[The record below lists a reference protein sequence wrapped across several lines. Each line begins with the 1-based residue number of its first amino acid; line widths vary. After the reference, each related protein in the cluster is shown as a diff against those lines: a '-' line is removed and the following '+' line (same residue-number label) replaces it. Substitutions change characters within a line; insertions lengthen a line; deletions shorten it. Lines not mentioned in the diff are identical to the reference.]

1 MATLEQARS
10 HFEAGQFGQARV
22 AALEGLNATPDD
34 VELLRVAGRAGVET
48 GADDAVEQ
56 LAKVTELQPDSAE
69 AWRDLGDALA
79 AEGRTDEA
87 GDAFRKVVE
96 IEPDD
101 EVAITALGHAAYQA
115 GDRSGAV
122 TMLEQV
128 ADRGSMT
135 TAAISLVDMYRAL
148 GQGQEALQAAQ
159 RVAAADPE
167 DPLYALDVA
176 ELALEVG
183 NADEAVEAFGRLRQ
197 LVDLPEHE
205 VAALQGLV
213 KAELARDRAAGGAR
227 AGAPGERDRH
237 GRPQHRRAGAPRGGP
252 GRRLLAGGRRR
263 ARAVHGVPA
272 GAWRRPRRAQEAEE
286 LIDATLADLRRSLGG
301 EDRG

>member
-1 MATLEQARS
+1 MATLEQART
-10 HFEAGQFGQARV
+10 HFEAGQFAKARDT
-22 AALEGLNATPDD
+22 ALEGLGSAPDD
-34 VELLRVAGRAGVET
+34 VDLLRIAGRAGVET
-48 GADDAVEQ
+48 GADDSVAQ
-56 LAKVTELQPDSAE
+56 LSKVTELQPDSAA

-79 AEGRTDEA
+79 AEGRTEEA
-87 GDAFRKVVE
+87 GDAFRKVLE

-128 ADRGSMT
+128 AERGSMT

-148 GQGQEALQAAQ
+148 GQGDEALAAAQ
-159 RVAAADPE
+159 RVAAADPDE
-167 DPLYALDVA
+167 PLYALDVA
-176 ELALEVG
+176 ELALEAG
-183 NADEAVEAFGRLRQ
+183 KADEAMDAFGRLRQ

-213 KAELARDRAAGGAR
+213 KTELARDRPKEALELAR
-227 AGAPGERDRH
+227 QASAIDTVGRSTGVLAHLEADLGVDSSPEDAVARGQSTAFLQAIQAPPSR
-237 GRPQHRRAGAPRGGP
+237 
-252 GRRLLAGGRRR
+252 
-263 ARAVHGVPA
+263 
-272 GAWRRPRRAQEAEE
+272 QEAEK

>member
-10 HFEAGQFGQARV
+10 HFEAGQFSKARD
-22 AALEGLNATPDD
+22 AALEGLGAAPDD
-34 VELLRVAGRAGVET
+34 VELLRLAGRAGVET

-56 LAKVTELQPDSAE
+56 LGKVTELQPDSAE

-87 GDAFRKVVE
+87 GDAFRKVLE

-148 GQGQEALQAAQ
+148 GQGEEALQAAQ

-167 DPLYALDVA
+167 EPLYALDVA

-183 NADEAVEAFGRLRQ
+183 NADEAAEAFGRLRQ

-213 KAELARDRAAGGAR
+213 KAELARDRAKEALELAR
-227 AGAPGERDRH
+227 QASAIDTVGRSTGVLAHLEADLGVDSSPEDAVARGQSTAFLQAIQAPPSR
-237 GRPQHRRAGAPRGGP
+237 
-252 GRRLLAGGRRR
+252 
-263 ARAVHGVPA
+263 
-272 GAWRRPRRAQEAEE
+272 QEATE